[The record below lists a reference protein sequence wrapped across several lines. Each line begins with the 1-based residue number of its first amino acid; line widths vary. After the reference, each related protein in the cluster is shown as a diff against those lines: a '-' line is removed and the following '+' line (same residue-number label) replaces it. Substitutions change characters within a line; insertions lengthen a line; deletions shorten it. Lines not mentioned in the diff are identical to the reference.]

1 VDSSV
6 LNSDKV
12 SAIGPSTER
21 SAPGARLSS
30 SSIAILLFLVL
41 IAVAAIA
48 WPKSNYDG
56 VFYTALTLHTNN
68 ALALHAAGMQ
78 FADRDPEAVNS
89 PYREDLRR
97 NPDHFQQ
104 QLPFYVVKPLY
115 VVLLTLARNAGLGG
129 RSGAFLSAIS
139 YCLLGGTAFCWLR
152 RIYPDPAAALFTAIL
167 LLNPTTLE
175 LIRWTSPDLMAI
187 CAALIA
193 TCLTVEF
200 ERPFLGV
207 AILLLD
213 IWIRPETILYA
224 GILLFTLL
232 LTKRLPIAAGCG
244 FAAAALA
251 SYFFITRNSYSFSVL
266 FYHSV
271 VQELTAPTE
280 AHLSLTLP
288 MYLAALK
295 RAARSLSFANP
306 LFCFPPLAC
315 AIQLFALGRRN
326 LATAVSFAA
335 LVAAALLFLAYPNFE
350 ARYFLSTL
358 FYIPSLCLL
367 VQIKRS
373 ASAQKSPQAF

>member
-1 VDSSV
+1 MGSSV
-6 LNSDKV
+6 LNSDNV

-21 SAPGARLSS
+21 SAPGSRLSK

-41 IAVAAIA
+41 VAAAAIA

-56 VFYTALTLHTNN
+56 VFYTALTLRTND

-78 FADRDPEAVNS
+78 FADRDPETVDS
-89 PYREDLRR
+89 PYRDDLRKS
-97 NPDHFQQ
+97 PAHFQQ
-104 QLPFYVVKPLY
+104 QLPFYTVKPLY

-139 YCLLGGTAFCWLR
+139 YCLLGGTAFFWLR
-152 RIYPDPAAALFTAIL
+152 RTYPDSTAALFTVIL
-167 LLNPTTLE
+167 LLNPTALE
-175 LIRWTSPDLMAI
+175 LIRWTSPDMMAI
-187 CAALIA
+187 CAAMIA
-193 TCLTVEF
+193 TCLIVEF

-207 AILLLD
+207 AVLVLG

-224 GILLFTLL
+224 GLLLFVLF
-232 LTKRLPIAAGCG
+232 LTKRLPITAACG

-271 VQELTAPTE
+271 VEELTAPAQ
-280 AHLSLTLP
+280 AHIALTRP
-288 MYLAALK
+288 VYFAALK
-295 RAARSLSFANP
+295 HTLQYLSFANP
-306 LFCFPPLAC
+306 LLCFPPLAC
-315 AIQLFALGRRN
+315 AIQYFALGRRN

-335 LVAAALLFLAYPNFE
+335 LIAAGLLFLAYPNFE

-358 FYIPSLCLL
+358 FY
-367 VQIKRS
+367 
-373 ASAQKSPQAF
+373 